1 MRDLLAVWQ
10 NTRLVVLVALTAALY
25 AALMMP
31 FKVAQLIPGIT
42 EIRPGIVIPFVFGLL
57 FGPAAAWGAAFGNL
71 IGDML
76 GGMLTPGSPFGFVA
90 NLLYAYI
97 PYRVWGVYRM
107 ASSEADLDFKRMV
120 WLANYPLLIA
130 AAALC
135 VGGAVIH
142 AKGFFAVGYV
152 LYLLAA
158 VSLAVLLAEARDMGE
173 LVLVSALAAAVCAAV
188 VGFGVDVAGM
198 FPFKAVAPVV
208 LVNNLALATVLAP
221 PLLSALYPRMKR
233 WGLLHWQVLGRESP
247 SRSPR
252 ITLGVLVC
260 WVGAVAVLLTGIGIS
275 GEEAAGLSVLTALWA
290 PLAVL
295 AAGILLI

>member
-107 ASSEADLDFKRMV
+107 ARREAALDFRTGR
-120 WLANYPLLIA
+120 WLVSYPLLVA
-130 AAALC
+130 SAALA
-135 VGGAVIH
+135 VTGAVLHYRGSPVI
-142 AKGFFAVGYV
+142 AYT
-152 LYLLAA
+152 LYALAA
-158 VSLAVLLAEARDMGE
+158 ISLFVMLSRTRETGE
-173 LVLVSALAAAVCAAV
+173 LLLVSALAAAVCAAV
-188 VGFGVDVAGM
+188 VGFGVDVVRM

-208 LVNNLALATVLAP
+208 LVNNLTLGTVLAP
-221 PLLSALYPRMKR
+221 PLLSALYPRVRR
-233 WGLLHWQVLGRESP
+233 WGLLHWQLLGRQSP

-252 ITLGVLVC
+252 VTLGVLVC
-260 WVGAVAVLLTGIGIS
+260 WVGAVAVLSAGIGMS
-275 GEEAAGLSVLTALWA
+275 GEEAIGLGMLGGLAL